1 MRRTS
6 TYTHLFRFS
15 TSTFNSRAVSTNKKN
30 MAGSMSLDYTPER
43 AQELKDNID
52 EVLKEITEAQQSSS
66 TRKVRHSS
74 ALLTVS
80 QG

>member
-1 MRRTS
+1 
-6 TYTHLFRFS
+6 
-15 TSTFNSRAVSTNKKN
+15 